1 MVRKVVCPWGC
12 GKRIKH
18 LGSHK
23 RVCHVRN
30 GVEHSAVHNAE
41 HSAELSAEHDAVHQS
56 TTSTNTTKDAF
67 LSGETHTFQE
77 LASEWN
83 KVKDELKVNDDELL
97 PQKAQKS
104 TENLS
109 TSTSVVDGAQ
119 LRSYEV
125 LANSLHQSINDF
137 IIFATK
143 GKLRMQKEQL
153 DRLNECGAQVLHKY
167 DKNGKIAHYVP
178 ELAYVLTLT
187 DVVAQVLLVMKKDEV
202 KNGGAKDNSGTI
214 GREGQTNQGIAG
226 AY

>member
-1 MVRKVVCPWGC
+1 MTKRIKCLWGC
-12 GKRIKH
+12 GRKIKDAD
-18 LGSHK
+18 SHA
-23 RVCHVRN
+23 RYCSAHSVRN
-30 GVEHSAVHNAE
+30 ECADSARAPENN
-41 HSAELSAEHDAVHQS
+41 SAAHQEAPS
-56 TTSTNTTKDAF
+56 INSTKDAF

-83 KVKDELKVNDDELL
+83 KVKDELKVSDDELL

-104 TENLS
+104 VETVGIAAS
-109 TSTSVVDGAQ
+109 AVDGAQ
-119 LRSYEV
+119 LKSYEV
-125 LANSLHQSINDF
+125 LANSLHQSVNDF

-167 DKNGKIAHYVP
+167 DKNGKIAQYVP

-202 KNGGAKDNSGTI
+202 KNGGTKDNSGAV
-214 GREGQTNQGIAG
+214 GREGQTNQGVAG
-226 AY
+226 AS

>member
-30 GVEHSAVHNAE
+30 GAKHSAVH
-41 HSAELSAEHDAVHQS
+41 SVELSAEHDAVHQS

-67 LSGETHTFQE
+67 MSDETHTFQE
-77 LASEWN
+77 LANEWN
-83 KVKDELKVNDDELL
+83 KVKDELKVSDDELV
-97 PQKAQKS
+97 PK
-104 TENLS
+104 
-109 TSTSVVDGAQ
+109 TSRNGEQNVRAEASGVDGAQ
-119 LRSYEV
+119 LKSYEI
-125 LANSLHQSINDF
+125 LANSLHQSVNDF

-153 DRLNECGAQVLHKY
+153 DRLNECGAQVLYKY

-187 DVVAQVLLVMKKDEV
+187 DVVAQVLLVMKKDAV
-202 KNGGAKDNSGTI
+202 KHDRTKDDSGTV
-214 GREGQTNQGIAG
+214 GREGQTNQGVTG
-226 AY
+226 TS

>member
-1 MVRKVVCPWGC
+1 MPRKVVCPWGC

-23 RVCHVRN
+23 RVCHVRT
-30 GVEHSAVHNAE
+30 GAEHSAVHHVE
-41 HSAELSAEHDAVHQS
+41 HSAEVSAEHDAVHQS
-56 TTSTNTTKDAF
+56 TPSINSTKDAS

-83 KVKDELKVNDDELL
+83 KVKEELKVSGDELL
-97 PQKAQKS
+97 PQKLQK
-104 TENLS
+104 TAENTGITAS
-109 TSTSVVDGAQ
+109 AVDGAQ
-119 LRSYEV
+119 FKSYEV
-125 LANSLHQSINDF
+125 LANSLHQSVNDL

-153 DRLNECGAQVLHKY
+153 DRLNECGSQVLHKY
-167 DKNGKIAHYVP
+167 DKSGKIAQYVP

-202 KNGGAKDNSGTI
+202 RNGGAKNDSGAV
-214 GREGQTNQGIAG
+214 GREGQANQGIAG
-226 AY
+226 TS